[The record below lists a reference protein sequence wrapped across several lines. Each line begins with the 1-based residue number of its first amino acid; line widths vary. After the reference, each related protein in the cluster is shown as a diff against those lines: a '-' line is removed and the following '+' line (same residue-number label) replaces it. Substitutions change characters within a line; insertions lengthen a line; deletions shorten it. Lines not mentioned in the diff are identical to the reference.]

1 MRSRLLFLSFAFVL
15 ALTAP
20 AQEKNP
26 KTLKTSGYAP
36 VNGLKL
42 YYEVHGE
49 GKPLVL
55 IHGSYMTIGLNW
67 TELIPELA
75 KNRKIIALELQGHG
89 HTADIDRPISY
100 AALASDVAGLLRH
113 LKIDS
118 ADVLGYSLGGTVA
131 YQLAIEHPKL
141 IRKMILIS
149 TTFRMKGWLPELVA
163 AFPTFQPEIF
173 EQTPLKK
180 FYEEVAP
187 DPKHWKAFVS
197 KYMEFDTHDF
207 DLGADKVK
215 AIKSPILFIMG
226 DNDGVLPGH
235 KTEMY
240 ELAGGGNVFADMQ
253 GLPRSQFA
261 MYAGNTHVT
270 LMKETKRIAED
281 VSYFLDNEPKPGPPE
296 W

>member
-1 MRSRLLFLSFAFVL
+1 MRSKLLFLCFAFVL

-20 AQEKNP
+20 AQETSQ

-89 HTADIDRPISY
+89 HTADIDRPITY

-131 YQLAIEHPKL
+131 YQLAIDHPKL
-141 IRKMILIS
+141 IRKIVLVS

-163 AFPTFQPEIF
+163 AFQTFQPEIF
-173 EQTPLKK
+173 DQTPLKK

-197 KYMEFDTHDF
+197 KYMEFDRHDF
-207 DLGADKVK
+207 DLGADKIK
-215 AIKSPILFIMG
+215 GIKSPILFIMG
-226 DNDGVLPGH
+226 DNDGIVPSH

-240 ELAGGGNVFADMQ
+240 ELAGGGNVLADMK

-261 MYAGNTHVT
+261 TYPGNTHVT
-270 LMKETKRIAED
+270 LIKNTKRIAED
-281 VSYFLDNEPKPGPPE
+281 VSYFLDNEPKAEPPSF
-296 W
+296 